1 MSCLIWAFS
10 ERIEVP
16 THTLPKGVLLM
27 TIVQMREELLKM
39 KFEEVYGRFCAGEI
53 STEEA
58 ASLLHFS
65 SRTFL
70 RKRRRYEEE
79 DFNGQFDRRIGKESG
94 RRASDDEVMDLCE
107 LYEAQF
113 SEYNVRHF
121 HSVVRRNYGCNRS
134 YSWIK
139 NMLFNQGLV
148 KKSTRGGKNRK
159 RRVRRPMAG
168 MMIHQDGSKHLWIE
182 SLGYHI
188 DLIVTMD
195 DATSEITSAFFVP
208 EEGTESSLR
217 GIQETIEKHG
227 LFCEFYTDR
236 GSHYFYTPT
245 AKGKVS
251 KGQLTHVG
259 TVLRK
264 LCIRHIP
271 SYSPQGRGRSERTF
285 GTLQGRLP
293 QELKR
298 MGIRTIEEANK
309 YLKEVYLPAHNA
321 EFMVPPE
328 VGKSA
333 YMPWVG
339 NLRDIMAYEVER
351 VVQNDNTISYN
362 GLKLQL
368 CATEYRNHYVKTTV
382 LVREYPDG
390 LIDVWYGPYR
400 IATYNRQGEYI
411 PKALQELSGKAA

>member
-1 MSCLIWAFS
+1 
-10 ERIEVP
+10 
-16 THTLPKGVLLM
+16 M
-27 TIVQMREELLKM
+27 TIVQMRETLLKM
-39 KFEEVYGRFCAGEI
+39 KFEEVYGRFCQGEI

-70 RKRRRYEEE
+70 RKRQRYQE
-79 DFNGQFDRRIGKESG
+79 DSFNGQFDRRLGKKSG
-94 RRASDDEVMDLCE
+94 RRASEEEVLDLCG
-107 LYEAQF
+107 LYKAHF
-113 SEYNVRHF
+113 TDYNIRHF
-121 HSVVRRNYGCNRS
+121 HSVARRNYGCKRS
-134 YSWIK
+134 YSWTK
-139 NMLFNQGLV
+139 NTLFNQGLIS
-148 KKSTRGGKNRK
+148 KSTKGGKNRK

-182 SLGYHI
+182 VLGYLI

-195 DATSEITSAFFVP
+195 DATSEITSAFFVQ

-236 GSHYFYTPT
+236 GSHYFHTPK
-245 AKGKVS
+245 AGGKVS

-271 SYSPQGRGRSERTF
+271 SYSPQGRGRSERAF

-298 MGIRTIEEANK
+298 AGITSIEEANK
-309 YLKEVYLPAHNA
+309 YLRDVYIPAHNA
-321 EFMVPPE
+321 EFMVAPE
-328 VGKSA
+328 VSKKA

-339 NLRDIMAYEVER
+339 SLRDIMAYEVER
-351 VVQNDNTISYN
+351 VVQNDNTISYKGMN
-362 GLKLQL
+362 LQL

-382 LVREYPDG
+382 LVRDYPDG
-390 LIDVWYGPYR
+390 LIDVWYGPHR
-400 IATYNRQGEYI
+400 IATYNRNGENIEKSLEEKTKYV
-411 PKALQELSGKAA
+411 A